1 MNNVDNTSR
10 VVINLDGAFDD
21 LDDDDI
27 TLPSMPVQS
36 VPIIDEGDVRVDDY
50 ANQDALNQQQ
60 TQVNNDLSAPK
71 ISEDIALGT
80 PIVSPELTT
89 PTTTAAPNTASN
101 ASLNASSTDV
111 QPKPATDQSTIPKM
125 PLQAQLG
132 DGTSSNSTNIDV
144 TNTNNSSAI
153 TAGVQQQEVVLQSS
167 ETSSQKIASAQ
178 KLQENDEK
186 SQEVEQQDKQKGSW
200 FNRMK
205 SGLSKSRKNLAE
217 GMVSI
222 LIGGKE
228 IDDELLEEVEDQL
241 LVADIGVNATNR
253 IIKSL
258 TEQTARGDLI
268 YAHSLYKALQTEL
281 VEILTPK
288 VAPLVIDTTKKPFV
302 ILVVGV
308 NGVGKTTTIGK
319 LAKRLQGEGKSV
331 MLAAGDT
338 FRAAATEQL
347 QIWGERNDIPVVAQG
362 HGSDSASVIFDAMQ
376 SAKAKNIDVLI
387 ADTAGRLQNKTHLMA
402 ELEKV
407 VRVMRKADPSA
418 PHEGMIVLDAGTG
431 QNAINQVELFNNVV
445 PLTGITITKLDG
457 TAKGGVVFNIAET
470 TDVPIR
476 YIGVG
481 ESIDDLRAF
490 SPKQFVA
497 ALFETDDKE

>member
-1 MNNVDNTSR
+1 MNNTNNSSR
-10 VVINLDGAFDD
+10 VVINLDGSLDE

-36 VPIIDEGDVRVDDY
+36 VNIADEPDAVAIISPTLMTDTVHTDSQTLVDR
-50 ANQDALNQQQ
+50 
-60 TQVNNDLSAPK
+60 DLSNATMV
-71 ISEDIALGT
+71 DNIALGA
-80 PIVSPELTT
+80 PLIAPEHDKSPSDKTEQVAISHHNVEDE
-89 PTTTAAPNTASN
+89 PVKI
-101 ASLNASSTDV
+101 D
-111 QPKPATDQSTIPKM
+111 IPKM
-125 PLQAQLG
+125 PLQAQLRESPK
-132 DGTSSNSTNIDV
+132 SSKVDESL
-144 TNTNNSSAI
+144 SA
-153 TAGVQQQEVVLQSS
+153 TLADDNQSDESHNDLQGR
-167 ETSSQKIASAQ
+167 
-178 KLQENDEK
+178 
-186 SQEVEQQDKQKGSW
+186 QKGSW
-200 FNRMK
+200 FDRMK
-205 SGLSKSRKNLAE
+205 SGLSKSRKNLAG
-217 GMVSI
+217 GMVNI

-241 LVADIGVNATNR
+241 LVADIGVSATNR
-253 IIKSL
+253 IIKNL
-258 TEQTARGDLI
+258 TEQTDRGDLI

-281 VEILTPK
+281 VDILTPK
-288 VAPLVIDTTKKPFV
+288 VAPLIIDTSKKPFV

-376 SAKAKNIDVLI
+376 SARAKNIDVLI
-387 ADTAGRLQNKTHLMA
+387 ADTAGRLQNKAYLMN

-407 VRVMRKADPSA
+407 VRVMRKADPTA

-431 QNAINQVELFNNVV
+431 QNAINQVELFNKVV

-497 ALFETDDKE
+497 ALFETEEKE

>member
-1 MNNVDNTSR
+1 MNNPNNSNR
-10 VVINLDGAFDD
+10 VVINLDGGLDD

-27 TLPSMPVQS
+27 TLPSLPAQT
-36 VPIIDEGDVRVDDY
+36 VPIVDASDSV
-50 ANQDALNQQQ
+50 ASSNTEKSDAEKSN
-60 TQVNNDLSAPK
+60 TADM
-71 ISEDIALGT
+71 ALGT
-80 PIVSPELTT
+80 PIVEIEKQSPSENTLEATANT
-89 PTTTAAPNTASN
+89 NKAAVPSQPTTN
-101 ASLNASSTDV
+101 
-111 QPKPATDQSTIPKM
+111 IPTM
-125 PLQAQLG
+125 PLQDHLG
-132 DGTSSNSTNIDV
+132 DRPSATSATSDT
-144 TNTNNSSAI
+144 SAI
-153 TAGVQQQEVVLQSS
+153 NKAQTEIQQL
-167 ETSSQKIASAQ
+167 SAAP
-178 KLQENDEK
+178 EE
-186 SQEVEQQDKQKGSW
+186 SQESKQTEENKKKGSW

-205 SGLSKSRKNLAE
+205 TGLSKSRKNLAE

-281 VEILTPK
+281 VDILTPK
-288 VAPLVIDTTKKPFV
+288 VAPLVIDTSKKPFV

-347 QIWGERNDIPVVAQG
+347 QIWGERNHIPVVAQG

-431 QNAINQVELFNNVV
+431 QNAINQVELFNEVV

-470 TDVPIR
+470 SDVPIR

>member
-1 MNNVDNTSR
+1 MNNPNNNNR
-10 VVINLDGAFDD
+10 VVINLDGSLDD

-27 TLPSMPVQS
+27 TLPSMPAQS
-36 VPIIDEGDVRVDDY
+36 VPIIDEPDSQSEPETLSDKS
-50 ANQDALNQQQ
+50 AEEKQQNNHA
-60 TQVNNDLSAPK
+60 VNTEVSSA
-71 ISEDIALGT
+71 SAAENIALGA
-80 PIVSPELTT
+80 PIVSPEVKNETEST
-89 PTTTAAPNTASN
+89 PPSD
-101 ASLNASSTDV
+101 SPASS
-111 QPKPATDQSTIPKM
+111 QPKNETTQPAMPIM

-132 DGTSSNSTNIDV
+132 DSANVSSKS
-144 TNTNNSSAI
+144 SSAEPSK
-153 TAGVQQQEVVLQSS
+153 VEPEQQVEPQDNQQENEPQGR
-167 ETSSQKIASAQ
+167 
-178 KLQENDEK
+178 
-186 SQEVEQQDKQKGSW
+186 QKGSW

-205 SGLSKSRKNLAE
+205 SGLTKSRKNLAE

-258 TEQTARGDLI
+258 TEQTTRGDLI

-281 VEILTPK
+281 VDILTPK
-288 VAPLVIDTTKKPFV
+288 VAPLVIDTSKKPFV

-347 QIWGERNDIPVVAQG
+347 QIWGDRNDIPVVAQG

-407 VRVMRKADPSA
+407 VRVMRKSDPTA
-418 PHEGMIVLDAGTG
+418 PHEGMIILDAGTG
-431 QNAINQVELFNNVV
+431 QNAINQVELFNKVV

-497 ALFETDDKE
+497 ALFETDEKE

>member
-1 MNNVDNTSR
+1 MNNPNNANR
-10 VVINLDGAFDD
+10 VVINLDGDLDD
-21 LDDDDI
+21 LDDDI
-27 TLPSMPVQS
+27 TLPSLPVEP
-36 VPIIDEGDVRVDDY
+36 VPIAE
-50 ANQDALNQQQ
+50 
-60 TQVNNDLSAPK
+60 APK
-71 ISEDIALGT
+71 ADNIAPKTSDNATIQAMPEDNIELGT
-80 PIVSPELTT
+80 PIT
-89 PTTTAAPNTASN
+89 P
-101 ASLNASSTDV
+101 STDST
-111 QPKPATDQSTIPKM
+111 QIEQRQSQAPAM

-132 DGTSSNSTNIDV
+132 DTQPPSTQPKQAPTQPIV
-144 TNTNNSSAI
+144 TEAAPTEE
-153 TAGVQQQEVVLQSS
+153 QP
-167 ETSSQKIASAQ
+167 
-178 KLQENDEK
+178 EK
-186 SQEVEQQDKQKGSW
+186 EKKGSW

-205 SGLSKSRKNLAE
+205 SGLTKSRKNLAE
-217 GMVSI
+217 GMVNI

-268 YAHSLYKALQTEL
+268 YANSLYKALQSEL
-281 VEILTPK
+281 VDILSPK
-288 VAPLVIDTTKKPFV
+288 VAPLLIDTSKKPFV
-302 ILVVGV
+302 ILMVGV

-347 QIWGERNDIPVVAQG
+347 EIWGERNDIPVIAQG

-387 ADTAGRLQNKTHLMA
+387 ADTAGRLQNKGHLMA

-418 PHEGMIVLDAGTG
+418 PHEAMIVLDAGTG
-431 QNAINQVELFNNVV
+431 QNAINQVEIFNQAV
-445 PLTGITITKLDG
+445 PLTGITVTKLDG

-497 ALFETDDKE
+497 ALFETDDK

>member
-1 MNNVDNTSR
+1 MNNQNNPTR
-10 VVINLDGAFDD
+10 VVIDLDGSLDE

-36 VPIIDEGDVRVDDY
+36 MAIIDQPTVEQEKSIIEPTPTEPPV
-50 ANQDALNQQQ
+50 Q
-60 TQVNNDLSAPK
+60 T
-71 ISEDIALGT
+71 T
-80 PIVSPELTT
+80 
-89 PTTTAAPNTASN
+89 TTTAKDEH
-101 ASLNASSTDV
+101 STTITPTITPQV
-111 QPKPATDQSTIPKM
+111 TVTESVPAQSRSDDNET
-125 PLQAQLG
+125 
-132 DGTSSNSTNIDV
+132 
-144 TNTNNSSAI
+144 
-153 TAGVQQQEVVLQSS
+153 ES
-167 ETSSQKIASAQ
+167 EAADRKA
-178 KLQENDEK
+178 
-186 SQEVEQQDKQKGSW
+186 KGSW

-217 GMVSI
+217 GMVNI

-268 YAHSLYKALQTEL
+268 YSHSLYKALQKEL
-281 VEILTPK
+281 VDILEPK

-302 ILVVGV
+302 ILMVGV

-319 LAKRLQGEGKSV
+319 LAKRLQAEGKSV

-347 QIWGERNDIPVVAQG
+347 QVWGERNNIPVIAQG
-362 HGSDSASVIFDAMQ
+362 HGADSASVVFDAMQ

-407 VRVMRKADPSA
+407 VRVMRKADPDA

-431 QNAINQVELFNNVV
+431 QNAINQVEIFNKAV
-445 PLTGITITKLDG
+445 PLTGITVTKLDG

-470 TDVPIR
+470 TNIPIR

-497 ALFETDDKE
+497 ALFETDE

>member
-1 MNNVDNTSR
+1 MNNPNNSNR
-10 VVINLDGAFDD
+10 VVINLDGGLDD

-27 TLPSMPVQS
+27 TLPSLPAQT
-36 VPIIDEGDVRVDDY
+36 VPIVDASDSV
-50 ANQDALNQQQ
+50 ASSNTEKSDAEKSN
-60 TQVNNDLSAPK
+60 TADM
-71 ISEDIALGT
+71 ALGT
-80 PIVSPELTT
+80 PIVEIEKQSSSENTLEATANT
-89 PTTTAAPNTASN
+89 NTNAISSQPTTT
-101 ASLNASSTDV
+101 
-111 QPKPATDQSTIPKM
+111 IPTM
-125 PLQAQLG
+125 PLQDHLG
-132 DGTSSNSTNIDV
+132 DRPSTTSATSDT
-144 TNTNNSSAI
+144 SAI
-153 TAGVQQQEVVLQSS
+153 NKAQTEIQQL
-167 ETSSQKIASAQ
+167 SAAP
-178 KLQENDEK
+178 EE
-186 SQEVEQQDKQKGSW
+186 SQESKQTEENKKKGSW

-205 SGLSKSRKNLAE
+205 TGLSKSRKNLAE

-281 VEILTPK
+281 VDILTPK
-288 VAPLVIDTTKKPFV
+288 VAPLVIDTSKKPFV

-347 QIWGERNDIPVVAQG
+347 QIWGERNNIPVVAQG

-431 QNAINQVELFNNVV
+431 QNAINQVELFNKVV

-470 TDVPIR
+470 SDVPIR

>member
-1 MNNVDNTSR
+1 MNNPNNSNR
-10 VVINLDGAFDD
+10 VVINLDGGLDD

-27 TLPSMPVQS
+27 TLPSLPAQS
-36 VPIIDEGDVRVDDY
+36 VPIIEE
-50 ANQDALNQQQ
+50 
-60 TQVNNDLSAPK
+60 
-71 ISEDIALGT
+71 SEDTSLTDTAAELPLAT
-80 PIVSPELTT
+80 PIIEKEKQSPAANIIEGTVE
-89 PTTTAAPNTASN
+89 TTAKSATNTA
-101 ASLNASSTDV
+101 AS
-111 QPKPATDQSTIPKM
+111 QSTTSIPTM
-125 PLQAQLG
+125 PLQDHLG
-132 DGTSSNSTNIDV
+132 DSASVTSK
-144 TNTNNSSAI
+144 NNDSSAI
-153 TAGVQQQEVVLQSS
+153 DKAKTELQQPTTAPEESQQS
-167 ETSSQKIASAQ
+167 EQTE
-178 KLQENDEK
+178 ENK
-186 SQEVEQQDKQKGSW
+186 KKGSW

-205 SGLSKSRKNLAE
+205 TGLSKSRKNLAE
-217 GMVSI
+217 GIVSI

-281 VEILTPK
+281 VDILTPK
-288 VAPLVIDTTKKPFV
+288 VAPLVIDTSKKPFV

-347 QIWGERNDIPVVAQG
+347 QIWGERNHIPVVAQG

-431 QNAINQVELFNNVV
+431 QNAINQVELFNEVV

>member
-1 MNNVDNTSR
+1 MNNPNNSNR
-10 VVINLDGAFDD
+10 VVINLDGGLDD

-27 TLPSMPVQS
+27 TLPSLPAQS
-36 VPIIDEGDVRVDDY
+36 VPIIEE
-50 ANQDALNQQQ
+50 
-60 TQVNNDLSAPK
+60 
-71 ISEDIALGT
+71 SEDTSLTDTAADLPLAT
-80 PIVSPELTT
+80 PIIETEKQSPAANTIEGTVE
-89 PTTTAAPNTASN
+89 TTAKSATNTA
-101 ASLNASSTDV
+101 AS
-111 QPKPATDQSTIPKM
+111 QSTTSIPTM
-125 PLQAQLG
+125 PLQDHLG
-132 DGTSSNSTNIDV
+132 DSASVTSK
-144 TNTNNSSAI
+144 NNDSSAI
-153 TAGVQQQEVVLQSS
+153 DKAKTELQQPTTAPEESQQS
-167 ETSSQKIASAQ
+167 EQTE
-178 KLQENDEK
+178 ENK
-186 SQEVEQQDKQKGSW
+186 KKGSW

-205 SGLSKSRKNLAE
+205 TGLSKSRKNLAE

-281 VEILTPK
+281 VDILTPK
-288 VAPLVIDTTKKPFV
+288 VAPLVIDTSKKPFV

-347 QIWGERNDIPVVAQG
+347 QIWGERNHIPVVAQG

-431 QNAINQVELFNNVV
+431 QNAINQVELFNEVV

>member
-1 MNNVDNTSR
+1 MNNPNNSNR
-10 VVINLDGAFDD
+10 VVINLDGGLDD

-27 TLPSMPVQS
+27 TLPSLPAQT
-36 VPIIDEGDVRVDDY
+36 VPIVDASDSV
-50 ANQDALNQQQ
+50 ASSNTEKSDAEKSN
-60 TQVNNDLSAPK
+60 TADM
-71 ISEDIALGT
+71 ALGT
-80 PIVSPELTT
+80 PIVEIEKQSPSENTLEATANT
-89 PTTTAAPNTASN
+89 NTNAISSQPTTT
-101 ASLNASSTDV
+101 
-111 QPKPATDQSTIPKM
+111 IPTM
-125 PLQAQLG
+125 PLQDHLG
-132 DGTSSNSTNIDV
+132 DRPSATSATSDT
-144 TNTNNSSAI
+144 SAI
-153 TAGVQQQEVVLQSS
+153 NKAQTEIQQLSAAPEESQQS
-167 ETSSQKIASAQ
+167 EQTE
-178 KLQENDEK
+178 ENK
-186 SQEVEQQDKQKGSW
+186 KKGSW

-205 SGLSKSRKNLAE
+205 TGLSKSRKNLAE

-281 VEILTPK
+281 VDILTPK
-288 VAPLVIDTTKKPFV
+288 VAPLVIDTSKKPFV

-347 QIWGERNDIPVVAQG
+347 QIWGERNHIPVVAQG

-431 QNAINQVELFNNVV
+431 QNAINQVELFNEVV

>member
-1 MNNVDNTSR
+1 MNNPNNSNR
-10 VVINLDGAFDD
+10 VVINLDSGLDE

-27 TLPSMPVQS
+27 TLPSLPVQS
-36 VPIIDEGDVRVDDY
+36 VPIIDAPERNEVSNSDEPVTPTV
-50 ANQDALNQQQ
+50 NKQVSSTDAAE
-60 TQVNNDLSAPK
+60 S
-71 ISEDIALGT
+71 IALGA
-80 PIVSPELTT
+80 PILMTQKQSHTDNTSESFANTNETEKTT
-89 PTTTAAPNTASN
+89 PAVSG
-101 ASLNASSTDV
+101 S
-111 QPKPATDQSTIPKM
+111 KIPTM

-132 DGTSSNSTNIDV
+132 DLPSVTPSSASSINSSSNQ
-144 TNTNNSSAI
+144 A
-153 TAGVQQQEVVLQSS
+153 SS
-167 ETSSQKIASAQ
+167 EPQQTIPVESQANKA
-178 KLQENDEK
+178 LQEE
-186 SQEVEQQDKQKGSW
+186 QESSKKGSW

-205 SGLSKSRKNLAE
+205 TGLSKSRKNLAE

-258 TEQTARGDLI
+258 TEQTDRGDLI

-281 VEILTPK
+281 VDILTPK
-288 VAPLVIDTTKKPFV
+288 VAPLIIDSSKKPFV

-347 QIWGERNDIPVVAQG
+347 QIWGERNNIPVVAQG

-431 QNAINQVELFNNVV
+431 QNAINQVELFNKVV

>member
-1 MNNVDNTSR
+1 MNNPNNSNR
-10 VVINLDGAFDD
+10 VVINLDGGLDD

-27 TLPSMPVQS
+27 TLPSLPAQT
-36 VPIIDEGDVRVDDY
+36 VPIIDEPEDTSHTDT
-50 ANQDALNQQQ
+50 AA
-60 TQVNNDLSAPK
+60 DLPLA
-71 ISEDIALGT
+71 T
-80 PIVSPELTT
+80 PIVEIEKQSPAESIVEGTVESSAAST
-89 PTTTAAPNTASN
+89 SNNDQTTAAPS
-101 ASLNASSTDV
+101 
-111 QPKPATDQSTIPKM
+111 QSTTAIPTM
-125 PLQAQLG
+125 PLQAHLG
-132 DGTSSNSTNIDV
+132 DSASVTSTNSD
-144 TNTNNSSAI
+144 TSA
-153 TAGVQQQEVVLQSS
+153 V
-167 ETSSQKIASAQ
+167 
-178 KLQENDEK
+178 NK
-186 SQEVEQQDKQKGSW
+186 SQTESKSKTELPQPTTAPEESQETEENKKKGSW

-205 SGLSKSRKNLAE
+205 TGLSKSRKNLAE

-281 VEILTPK
+281 VDILTPK
-288 VAPLVIDTTKKPFV
+288 VAPLVIDTSKKPFV

-347 QIWGERNDIPVVAQG
+347 QIWGERNNIPVVAQG

-431 QNAINQVELFNNVV
+431 QNAINQVELFNKVV

>member
-1 MNNVDNTSR
+1 MNNPNNSNR
-10 VVINLDGAFDD
+10 VVINLDGGLDD

-27 TLPSMPVQS
+27 TLPSLPAQS
-36 VPIIDEGDVRVDDY
+36 VPIIEE
-50 ANQDALNQQQ
+50 
-60 TQVNNDLSAPK
+60 
-71 ISEDIALGT
+71 SEDTSLTDTAADLPLAT
-80 PIVSPELTT
+80 PIIETEKQSPAANTIEGTIE
-89 PTTTAAPNTASN
+89 TTAKSATNTA
-101 ASLNASSTDV
+101 AS
-111 QPKPATDQSTIPKM
+111 QSTTSIPTM
-125 PLQAQLG
+125 PLQDHLG
-132 DGTSSNSTNIDV
+132 DSASVTSK
-144 TNTNNSSAI
+144 NNDSSAI
-153 TAGVQQQEVVLQSS
+153 DKAKTELQQPTTAPEESQQS
-167 ETSSQKIASAQ
+167 EQTE
-178 KLQENDEK
+178 ENK
-186 SQEVEQQDKQKGSW
+186 KKGSW

-205 SGLSKSRKNLAE
+205 TGLSKSRKNLAE

-281 VEILTPK
+281 VDILTPK
-288 VAPLVIDTTKKPFV
+288 VAPLVIDTSKKPFV

-347 QIWGERNDIPVVAQG
+347 QIWGERNHIPVVAQG

-431 QNAINQVELFNNVV
+431 QNAINQVELFNEVV

>member
-1 MNNVDNTSR
+1 MNNVNNPNR
-10 VVINLDGAFDD
+10 VVINLDGSLDD
-21 LDDDDI
+21 IDDDDI
-27 TLPSMPVQS
+27 TLPSLPAQS
-36 VPIIDEGDVRVDDY
+36 VAIIDE
-50 ANQDALNQQQ
+50 QTLNEQAPNEQAKPDQ
-60 TQVNNDLSAPK
+60 ESESKESAEPL
-71 ISEDIALGT
+71 ALGT
-80 PIVSPELTT
+80 PIVSAQ
-89 PTTTAAPNTASN
+89 TTTENLKPETDTAA
-101 ASLNASSTDV
+101 
-111 QPKPATDQSTIPKM
+111 KPAPVIPKM

-132 DGTSSNSTNIDV
+132 DTPVPSTQKI
-144 TNTNNSSAI
+144 
-153 TAGVQQQEVVLQSS
+153 GQ
-167 ETSSQKIASAQ
+167 ETSATAQPSQNLEAAREQLKESQAAA
-178 KLQENDEK
+178 KKEK
-186 SQEVEQQDKQKGSW
+186 DSGSW

-205 SGLSKSRKNLAE
+205 SGLTKSRKNLAE

-241 LVADIGVNATNR
+241 LVADIGVSATNR

-268 YAHSLYKALQTEL
+268 YSHSLYKALQNEL
-281 VEILTPK
+281 VDILTPK
-288 VAPLVIDTTKKPFV
+288 VAPLEIDSTKKPFV

-319 LAKRLQGEGKSV
+319 LARRLQSEGKSV

-387 ADTAGRLQNKTHLMA
+387 ADTAGRLQNKSYLMA

-407 VRVMRKADPSA
+407 VRVMRKADPTA

-431 QNAINQVELFNNVV
+431 QNAINQVETFNQVV
-445 PLTGITITKLDG
+445 PLTGITVTKLDG

-470 TDVPIR
+470 TDIPIR
-476 YIGVG
+476 FIGVG

-497 ALFETDDKE
+497 ALFETDEK

>member
-1 MNNVDNTSR
+1 MNNANNINR
-10 VVINLDGAFDD
+10 VVINLDGDLDD

-27 TLPSMPVQS
+27 TLPSLPAQS
-36 VPIIDEGDVRVDDY
+36 VTIIDEP
-50 ANQDALNQQQ
+50 ALTTIHNQSVMDKPDNATN
-60 TQVNNDLSAPK
+60 TTPPSASK
-71 ISEDIALGT
+71 IALGA
-80 PIVSPELTT
+80 PITAPSVQNIIQSDT
-89 PTTTAAPNTASN
+89 PTVGRVADNITEQTLAPM
-101 ASLNASSTDV
+101 
-111 QPKPATDQSTIPKM
+111 M
-125 PLQAQLG
+125 PLQAKLG
-132 DGTSSNSTNIDV
+132 NGASTHAASKQPSNTQV
-144 TNTNNSSAI
+144 GNTQAGNTQDDNSRA
-153 TAGVQQQEVVLQSS
+153 S
-167 ETSSQKIASAQ
+167 EAAS
-178 KLQENDEK
+178 L
-186 SQEVEQQDKQKGSW
+186 EQANEPKGRQKGSW

-281 VEILTPK
+281 VDILTPK
-288 VAPLVIDTTKKPFV
+288 VAPLVIDTSKKPFV

-347 QIWGERNDIPVVAQG
+347 QIWGERNEIPVVAQG

-407 VRVMRKADPSA
+407 VRVMRKSDPTA

-431 QNAINQVELFNNVV
+431 QNAVNQVELFNEVV

>member
-1 MNNVDNTSR
+1 MNNPNNSNR
-10 VVINLDGAFDD
+10 VVINLDGGLDD

-27 TLPSMPVQS
+27 TLPSLPAQS
-36 VPIIDEGDVRVDDY
+36 VPIIDEPEDTSLTDT
-50 ANQDALNQQQ
+50 AA
-60 TQVNNDLSAPK
+60 DLPLA
-71 ISEDIALGT
+71 T
-80 PIVSPELTT
+80 PIIEKEKQSPAANTIEGTVE
-89 PTTTAAPNTASN
+89 TTAKSATNTVAS
-101 ASLNASSTDV
+101 
-111 QPKPATDQSTIPKM
+111 QSITSIPTM
-125 PLQAQLG
+125 PLQDHLG
-132 DGTSSNSTNIDV
+132 DSASVTSK
-144 TNTNNSSAI
+144 NNDSSAI
-153 TAGVQQQEVVLQSS
+153 DKAKTELQQPTTAPEESQQS
-167 ETSSQKIASAQ
+167 EQTE
-178 KLQENDEK
+178 ENK
-186 SQEVEQQDKQKGSW
+186 KKGSW

-205 SGLSKSRKNLAE
+205 TGLSKSRKNLAE

-281 VEILTPK
+281 VDILTPK
-288 VAPLVIDTTKKPFV
+288 VAPLVIDTSKKPFV

-347 QIWGERNDIPVVAQG
+347 QIWGERNHIPVVAQG

-431 QNAINQVELFNNVV
+431 QNAINQVELFNEVV

>member
-1 MNNVDNTSR
+1 MNNPNNSNR
-10 VVINLDGAFDD
+10 VVINLDGGLDD

-27 TLPSMPVQS
+27 TLPSLPAQT
-36 VPIIDEGDVRVDDY
+36 VPIVDASDSV
-50 ANQDALNQQQ
+50 ASSNTEKSDAEKSN
-60 TQVNNDLSAPK
+60 TADM
-71 ISEDIALGT
+71 ALGT
-80 PIVSPELTT
+80 PIVEIEKQSSSENTLEATANTNTNAVPSQ
-89 PTTTAAPNTASN
+89 PTTT
-101 ASLNASSTDV
+101 
-111 QPKPATDQSTIPKM
+111 IPTM
-125 PLQAQLG
+125 PLQDHLG
-132 DGTSSNSTNIDV
+132 DRPSATSATSDT
-144 TNTNNSSAI
+144 SAI
-153 TAGVQQQEVVLQSS
+153 NKAQTEIQQL
-167 ETSSQKIASAQ
+167 SAAP
-178 KLQENDEK
+178 EE
-186 SQEVEQQDKQKGSW
+186 SQESKQTEENKKKGSW

-205 SGLSKSRKNLAE
+205 TGLSKSRKNLAE

-281 VEILTPK
+281 VDILTPK
-288 VAPLVIDTTKKPFV
+288 VAPLVIDTSKKPFV

-347 QIWGERNDIPVVAQG
+347 QIWGERNNIPVVAQG

-431 QNAINQVELFNNVV
+431 QNAINQVELFNKVV

-470 TDVPIR
+470 SDVPIR

>member
-1 MNNVDNTSR
+1 MNNPNNSNR
-10 VVINLDGAFDD
+10 VVINLDGGLDD

-27 TLPSMPVQS
+27 TLPSLPAQT
-36 VPIIDEGDVRVDDY
+36 VPIVDASDSV
-50 ANQDALNQQQ
+50 ASSNTEKSDAEKSN
-60 TQVNNDLSAPK
+60 TA
-71 ISEDIALGT
+71 DIALGT
-80 PIVSPELTT
+80 PIVEIEKQSSSENTLESTVETATGAVNTNKAALPSQ
-89 PTTTAAPNTASN
+89 PTTT
-101 ASLNASSTDV
+101 
-111 QPKPATDQSTIPKM
+111 IPIIPTM
-125 PLQAQLG
+125 PLQDHLG
-132 DGTSSNSTNIDV
+132 DRPSATSATSDT
-144 TNTNNSSAI
+144 SAI
-153 TAGVQQQEVVLQSS
+153 NKAQTEIQQL
-167 ETSSQKIASAQ
+167 SAAT
-178 KLQENDEK
+178 EE
-186 SQEVEQQDKQKGSW
+186 SQESKQTEENKKKGSW

-205 SGLSKSRKNLAE
+205 TGLSKSRKNLAE

-281 VEILTPK
+281 VDILTPK
-288 VAPLVIDTTKKPFV
+288 VAPLVIDTSKKPFV

-347 QIWGERNDIPVVAQG
+347 QIWGERNNIPVVAQG

-431 QNAINQVELFNNVV
+431 QNAINQVELFNKVV

-470 TDVPIR
+470 SDVPIR

>member
-1 MNNVDNTSR
+1 MNNPNNSNR
-10 VVINLDGAFDD
+10 VVINLDGDLDD

-27 TLPSMPVQS
+27 TLPSLPTQS
-36 VPIIDEGDVRVDDY
+36 VPIIDETEETVATKTPSNKGISE
-50 ANQDALNQQQ
+50 Q
-60 TQVNNDLSAPK
+60 QVNDT
-71 ISEDIALGT
+71 SEQDIVSTDESNSIALAT
-80 PIVSPELTT
+80 PVGMTEG
-89 PTTTAAPNTASN
+89 
-101 ASLNASSTDV
+101 
-111 QPKPATDQSTIPKM
+111 QSTLHNTFESFSDAKETEAAVNVNTNTNVNTDAMSSIPAM
-125 PLQAQLG
+125 PLQEQLG
-132 DGTSSNSTNIDV
+132 DTPSVAPMDNPPKAPELENSAV
-144 TNTNNSSAI
+144 AS
-153 TAGVQQQEVVLQSS
+153 QE
-167 ETSSQKIASAQ
+167 T
-178 KLQENDEK
+178 QENKK
-186 SQEVEQQDKQKGSW
+186 SGSW

-205 SGLSKSRKNLAE
+205 TGLSKSRKNLAE

-268 YAHSLYKALQTEL
+268 YAHSLYKALQSEL
-281 VEILTPK
+281 VDILTPK
-288 VAPLVIDTTKKPFV
+288 VEPLVIDTSKKPFV
-302 ILVVGV
+302 ILMVGV

-347 QIWGERNDIPVVAQG
+347 QIWGERNNIPVVAQG

-431 QNAINQVELFNNVV
+431 QNAINQVELFNKAV

>member
-1 MNNVDNTSR
+1 MNNADNPNR
-10 VVINLDGAFDD
+10 VVINLDGDLD
-21 LDDDDI
+21 NLDDDDI
-27 TLPSMPVQS
+27 TLPSLPVQS
-36 VPIIDEGDVRVDDY
+36 VDIVDEAKSANTTPIEPTEATETTSDTSDKA
-50 ANQDALNQQQ
+50 ANA
-60 TQVNNDLSAPK
+60 TQVGN
-71 ISEDIALGT
+71 IVLGS
-80 PIVSPELTT
+80 PIVSPEADRET
-89 PTTTAAPNTASN
+89 PNQ
-101 ASLNASSTDV
+101 STDV
-111 QPKPATDQSTIPKM
+111 AASDDKTDINNDSAEFDVSKVDVPKM

-132 DGTSSNSTNIDV
+132 EATNASKEGAHLEPSTK
-144 TNTNNSSAI
+144 A
-153 TAGVQQQEVVLQSS
+153 TAQDDLQTT
-167 ETSSQKIASAQ
+167 EPKGG
-178 KLQENDEK
+178 K
-186 SQEVEQQDKQKGSW
+186 KGSW
-200 FNRMK
+200 FSRMK

-268 YAHSLYKALQTEL
+268 YSHSLYKALQNEL
-281 VEILTPK
+281 VDILTPK
-288 VAPLVIDTTKKPFV
+288 VAPLMIDTSKKPFV
-302 ILVVGV
+302 ILMVGV

-347 QIWGERNDIPVVAQG
+347 QIWGERNNIPVVAQG

-387 ADTAGRLQNKTHLMA
+387 ADTAGRLQNKTHLMS

-407 VRVMRKADPSA
+407 VRVMRKADETA

-431 QNAINQVELFNNVV
+431 QNAINQVELFNKAV
-445 PLTGITITKLDG
+445 PLTGITVTKLDG

>member
-1 MNNVDNTSR
+1 MNNPNNSNR
-10 VVINLDGAFDD
+10 VVINLDGDLDD

-27 TLPSMPVQS
+27 TLPSLPAQS
-36 VPIIDEGDVRVDDY
+36 VPIIDE
-50 ANQDALNQQQ
+50 A
-60 TQVNNDLSAPK
+60 
-71 ISEDIALGT
+71 EDITPTTTFENENVELGT
-80 PIVSPELTT
+80 PIVMTESRTNAEVAAKNSESSHSVANAISDKDIANI
-89 PTTTAAPNTASN
+89 PT
-101 ASLNASSTDV
+101 
-111 QPKPATDQSTIPKM
+111 M
-125 PLQAQLG
+125 PLQENLG
-132 DGTSSNSTNIDV
+132 NSASVSPANSSNSVASVTSTKLEAESEKID
-144 TNTNNSSAI
+144 
-153 TAGVQQQEVVLQSS
+153 
-167 ETSSQKIASAQ
+167 K
-178 KLQENDEK
+178 
-186 SQEVEQQDKQKGSW
+186 KGSW

-205 SGLSKSRKNLAE
+205 TGLSKSRKNLAE
-217 GMVSI
+217 GMVNI

-258 TEQTARGDLI
+258 TEQTDRGDLI

-281 VEILTPK
+281 VDILTPK
-288 VAPLVIDTTKKPFV
+288 VAPLVIDSTKKPFV
-302 ILVVGV
+302 ILMVGV

-347 QIWGERNDIPVVAQG
+347 QIWGERNSIPVVAQG

-387 ADTAGRLQNKTHLMA
+387 ADTAGRLQNKTHLMS

-431 QNAINQVELFNNVV
+431 QNAINQVELFNKVV

-457 TAKGGVVFNIAET
+457 TAKGGVVFNVAET